1 MKIKLIQ
8 LGKNKDSLEQAM
20 VDFVKRLGKFCDL
33 DIMTLKDLKPSKTF
47 SPERCVKEEGEMILR
62 AIPGDEFVVALDE
75 KGKEMNSIAFAEF
88 LSEKLDQGRAITFI
102 IGGAFGLAEKVKE
115 RADLQLS
122 FSKMTFTH
130 QMIRIFLL
138 EQLWR
143 GFCIINGKEYHHD

>member
-1 MKIKLIQ
+1 

>member
-62 AIPGDEFVVALDE
+62 AIPGDEFVVELDE

>member
-1 MKIKLIQ
+1 VKIKLIQ

>member
-1 MKIKLIQ
+1 M
-8 LGKNKDSLEQAM
+8 GKNKDSLEQAM